1 MRFENTYNVGSITN
15 THNIVCFCPLGNDF
29 YSAEVKVTVERPKF
43 IPDYLDTDAYIEK
56 LAGGEHIIE
65 DLTDNIAQ
73 HFLSET
79 EADHVTVSAYVENA
93 KHSPVEIIV
102 AL

>member
-1 MRFENTYNVGSITN
+1 MRFENVYNVGTIRN
-15 THNIVCFCPLGNDF
+15 IHNITCFCPLGKDF
-29 YSAEVKVTVERPKF
+29 YSAEVEIMVERPKF
-43 IPDYLDTDAYIEK
+43 IPDYLDTDAYVEE
-56 LAGGEHIIE
+56 LSGGEYIIE

-93 KHSPVEIIV
+93 KHSPVEVTV